1 MNLMSF
7 GLFKYFFSYIF
18 KSRTRQKLIALSII
32 GLLISSFSLVVLQGV
47 MGGLQSGLMTR
58 SKTVLGDG
66 YFDLSSYSTE
76 QIKEIHNLLEENSI
90 DYVNE
95 LELEVMAK
103 HENYIS
109 PLILRGMDFS
119 GFVPRF
125 IKHKDKTGLVIG
137 GELGRNLRA
146 FFGSEISII
155 SPGHTQV
162 LMQEIPR
169 QSTANVSDFYTSE
182 LPEVDG
188 IHGWIRIEFLQNL
201 IRKRKINRLR
211 FFNQDMEKIGT
222 LAKLN
227 EIKLVTWEDE
237 HSTLVFALNL
247 ETRAMLFIFIG
258 TSLLIGICIS
268 SGFMIF
274 YNKVKLD
281 LASFWILGLSRA
293 KALSIIYAFGQFI
306 SVFFCLLGVCLGLA
320 FLYLLQSNKFIL
332 MPDHFVERNIPVRIE
347 ILHLIIG
354 FMVPYTVSS
363 VFTYLTFKTFKKEN
377 LSFVGLIRKVGQA

>member
-1 MNLMSF
+1 MSLS
-7 GLFKYFFSYIF
+7 LFKYFFSYIF

-47 MGGLQSGLMTR
+47 MGGLQNGLVTR

-66 YFDLSSYSTE
+66 YFDLTSYDLE
-76 QIKEIHNLLEENSI
+76 QVKEIQTLLKEKSI
-90 DYVNE
+90 EYVSE

-103 HENYIS
+103 HENYVS
-109 PLILRGMDFS
+109 PVILRGMDFS

-125 IKHKDKTGLVIG
+125 IRHKDKTGLVIG
-137 GELGRNLRA
+137 GDLGRNLRT
-146 FFGSEISII
+146 FFGSEISIV

-162 LMQEIPR
+162 LMQEVPR
-169 QSTANVSDFYTSE
+169 QATVNLSDFYTSE

-188 IHGWIRIEFLQNL
+188 VHGWVRIGFLQNL
-201 IRKRKINRLR
+201 IRKRQINRLR
-211 FFNQDMEKIGT
+211 FFNQDMKKVEEV
-222 LAKLN
+222 AKLN
-227 EIKLVTWEDE
+227 DINLVTWEQE

-274 YNKVKLD
+274 YNKIKLD

-293 KALSIIYAFGQFI
+293 KALNIVYGFGHVI
-306 SVFFCLLGVCLGLA
+306 SVLFCLIGVSLGLG
-320 FLYLLQSNKFIL
+320 FLYLLQTNKFIL
-332 MPDHFVERNIPVRIE
+332 MPDHFVERNIPVKIE
-347 ILHLIIG
+347 ILHVIVA
-354 FMVPYTVSS
+354 FMVPYMVSS
-363 VFTYLTFKTFKKEN
+363 VFTFLTFKTFKKEN
-377 LSFVGLIRKVGQA
+377 LSFIGLIRKVG